1 MQCFNEVG
9 TVLWW
14 GPSAVRQV
22 AKMKQAKRKINMQ
35 CSGQKGLR
43 NHIQSL
49 LSSSPITRLPFLWG
63 GYCGIKVARD
73 SHCACDVF
81 RTACLNCCAT
91 DTKAVMGQNEKQ
103 QSDLPLGLSVSATTH
118 IPWGVQWENRISP
131 LCSQQCKERLTRNSQ
146 VSESTQCSVLH
157 CYISILHMSV

>member
-1 MQCFNEVG
+1 
-9 TVLWW
+9 
-14 GPSAVRQV
+14 
-22 AKMKQAKRKINMQ
+22 MQ

-49 LSSSPITRLPFLWG
+49 LSSSPITRLSFLCG

-81 RTACLNCCAT
+81 RTACLNCYAT
-91 DTKAVMGQNEKQ
+91 DIKAVMGQNEKQ

-118 IPWGVQWENRISP
+118 IPWGAQ
-131 LCSQQCKERLTRNSQ
+131 
-146 VSESTQCSVLH
+146 
-157 CYISILHMSV
+157 